1 MTLRIS
7 QRGLKSSG
15 AFAGARA
22 AAVPLLV
29 FLAHALLLTG
39 CQSSPTAQQASRP
52 ASTSKQKKQERA
64 VEVHVFEDEAMLK
77 GSQALIGG
85 TVRNISGK
93 RLENLSVEL
102 ELRRRDGSGTETRE
116 LSVTPQTL
124 EPGAEGRYALN
135 VPTRDWSSSHLLS
148 LRCGSPPGELA
159 FKSEVGARRPPERLP
174 EGRERIVIVPRPK
187 PRQGDDYLNTPETA
201 DPIR

>member
-1 MTLRIS
+1 MTLRNFE
-7 QRGLKSSG
+7 RGLNYSG
-15 AFAGARA
+15 AFACAGAAR
-22 AAVPLLV
+22 LLLIS
-29 FLAHALLLTG
+29 LAHVLLLTG

-52 ASTSKQKKQERA
+52 VSTSKQKKQERP
-64 VEVHVFEDEAMLK
+64 VEAHVFEDEALLK

-116 LSVTPQTL
+116 LPVTPQTL
-124 EPGAEGRYALN
+124 EPGAEGRYTLTI
-135 VPTRDWSSSHLLS
+135 PSRDWSSSHLSS
-148 LRCGSPPGELA
+148 LRCGSPPDEVA
-159 FKSEVGARRPPERLP
+159 FKSEVGARRPPERIP
-174 EGRERIVIVPRPK
+174 EGREKIVIVPRAK
-187 PRQGDDYLNTPETA
+187 PRHGDDYLNTPETA